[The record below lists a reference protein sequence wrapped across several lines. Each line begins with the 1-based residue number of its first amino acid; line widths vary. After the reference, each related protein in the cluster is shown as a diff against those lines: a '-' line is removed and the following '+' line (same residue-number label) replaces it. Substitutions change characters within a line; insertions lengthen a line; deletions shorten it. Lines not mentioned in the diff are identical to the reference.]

1 MAGVA
6 MIDTGEIKQRME
18 RQGLDMALNHLS
30 QAESALQRREWES
43 ANAQIR
49 SCLEGVFNKVAEIRL
64 KSSKTGGDARKQ
76 LQTKG
81 VLRDREAKLV
91 QQFFNVAHGAGSH
104 AGASNEDEARGR
116 FLVGLGVCYLGLAL
130 IPELTR
136 VEDVIAKAVTDVSR
150 PTTDAL
156 IRTACPTCRQEQTL
170 DEAELKRS
178 GAYTV
183 YICRNGCQRIA
194 RVGNFDL
201 AEANVEPSNAPFA
214 GYRVG
219 NLVIHNANDLYVK
232 VLTDAGQIAPREML
246 VPASPGALMR

>member
-1 MAGVA
+1 MSDAGK
-6 MIDTGEIKQRME
+6 IKQRME

-49 SCLEGVFNKVAEIRL
+49 SCLEAVFNRVAEIRL
-64 KSSKTGGDARKQ
+64 KSNKTGGDARKQ

-81 VLRDREAKLV
+81 VLREREAKLV

-116 FLVGLGVCYLGLAL
+116 FLVGLGICYLGLAL

-136 VEDVIAKAVTDVSR
+136 VEDVLATAVLDGSR

-156 IRTACPTCRQEQTL
+156 IRTTCPTCELQQTL
-170 DEAELKRS
+170 DEAEAKRS
-178 GAYTV
+178 NADTV
-183 YICRNGCQRIA
+183 YMCRNGCQRIV
-194 RVGNFDL
+194 RVTAFDL
-201 AEANVEPSNAPFA
+201 DKARARPKDAPA
-214 GYRVG
+214 PGYRVG
-219 NLVIHNANDLYVK
+219 DFVIRNAKNLYVK
-232 VLTDAGQIAPREML
+232 IFTDTGHVAPDEL
-246 VPASPGALMR
+246 LIPASPGALMR